1 MAWALRGTMS
11 TWAQGSDNRPLVVLL
26 AAAFPISL
34 LSMVVTWLLY
44 DRYSLPDDSA
54 LSIGLLGAVFV
65 VLLDLFL
72 LVYLVGGKLRER
84 QFAVAVKEGLLLLGL
99 GLLIAPLVGV
109 LPWSMRWLWYSSPWV
124 PFLLRALFAA
134 GVIAMLVVTW
144 KAPRERRRSTLEL
157 LAVWVCT
164 FAINDDLVP
173 WPLRGS
179 LALLLIVGVF
189 WKALAVWKSR
199 RAHVSAA
206 GSA

>member
-1 MAWALRGTMS
+1 MAWARRDTMS
-11 TWAQGSDNRPLVVLL
+11 SKAQGSDNRLLVVLL
-26 AAAFPISL
+26 AAFPISL

-54 LSIGLLGAVFV
+54 ISIGLLGAVFV

-72 LVYLVGGKLRER
+72 LVYLAGGKLREG
-84 QFAVAVKEGLLLLGL
+84 QIAAAIKGGLLLIGL

-124 PFLLRALFAA
+124 PFLLRALFAV

-144 KAPRERRRSTLEL
+144 KAPRERRRSTLEI
-157 LAVWVCT
+157 LALWVCI

-179 LALLLIVGVF
+179 LALLLIVGLI
-189 WKALAVWKSR
+189 WKVIAAWKSR
-199 RAHVSAA
+199 RARVSAA